1 MTRALI
7 DLQEPKLLPPPK
19 PKAPEEPDDVDDEDD
34 HAVYEMEKAQHDT
47 DLKVRKEEAKLVARR
62 RIERR
67 PAFSRR
73 LCL

>member
-7 DLQEPKLLPPPK
+7 DLQEPNLLPPPQ
-19 PKAPEEPDDVDDEDD
+19 PKAPEEPDDVDDEDE
-34 HAVYEMEKAQHDT
+34 HVVYEMEKAQHDS
-47 DLKVRKEEAKLVARR
+47 DLVVWKEEAKLVARR
-62 RIERR
+62 RIEKR